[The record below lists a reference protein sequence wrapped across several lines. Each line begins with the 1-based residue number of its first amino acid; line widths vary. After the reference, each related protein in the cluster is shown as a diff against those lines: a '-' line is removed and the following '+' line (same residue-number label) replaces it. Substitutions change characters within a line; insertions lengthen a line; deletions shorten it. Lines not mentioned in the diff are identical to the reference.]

1 MGKKSIKREQ
11 DVLAKYPA
19 VVRLLIKKGKEQ
31 GFVTQQ
37 EVMHAIPEFET
48 NLDVV
53 EDIMMQFLEHGIEIV
68 DSQHEFIWQN
78 QEEETEKKKALEK
91 SSEQKLRD
99 KFTSNNKKNFALG
112 DIAGDSIRMYLRE
125 IGRVDLLTAEEEVM
139 LAKRITKHDPV
150 AKRQLAEA
158 NLRLVVSIAKKYVG
172 RGLSLLDLIQ
182 EGNIGLFRAVEKF
195 DYRKGFKFST
205 YATWWI
211 RQAITRA
218 IADQARTIRIP
229 VHMVETI
236 NKFTHTQR
244 RLVQELGRE
253 PLIEE
258 IASEM
263 DMDVK
268 KIRYIKK
275 ISQDIVSLEAPVGSD
290 GDNSGKLGDFIE
302 DDVTLSP
309 AAQASRQLLK
319 EDVHGLLESLTPREQ
334 KIIRMRFGLDDGIG
348 HTLEEVGQEF
358 GVTRERIRQI
368 EAKALV
374 KLREHPESVRI
385 NLSKAEQSLD
395 NDINFL
401 TNSLSFTYF
410 PDQIFFGPPGAG
422 KTSQAHKLT
431 RVYDMAVFDLPF
443 ELQKTMKG
451 DNTLGRKVKQL
462 LNAGQVI
469 PSDILQQIVENF
481 LKHTTS
487 DKPIIFDGFPKN
499 LAQADFFNRLI
510 SQHKRNFVAI
520 LFNVGDDHALTRIT
534 KKKICTYC
542 QSIYSADSNL
552 EACEKCD
559 HDLKLVKED
568 NIVGMKLR
576 LSNYYQETAPI
587 VSMYEKMGKLI
598 SINADENEEEVYNAL
613 TDRLEA
619 FSLDKKKKNKN

>member
-11 DVLAKYPA
+11 DSLAKYPA
-19 VVRLLIKKGKEQ
+19 EVRLLIKKGKEQ

-48 NLDVV
+48 NLALV
-53 EDIMMQFLEHGIEIV
+53 EEIMMQFLEHGIEIV
-68 DSQHEFIWQN
+68 DSQQEFIWKDAQKEN
-78 QEEETEKKKALEK
+78 AETKEK
-91 SSEQKLRD
+91 SSEDKLRD
-99 KFTSNNKKNFALG
+99 KFLSTNKKNFALG

-125 IGRVDLLTAEEEVM
+125 IGRVELLTAEEEVM

-258 IASEM
+258 IAQEM
-263 DMDVK
+263 GMDVK

-290 GDNSGKLGDFIE
+290 GDNSGRLGDFIE

-309 AAQASRQLLK
+309 SSQASRQLLK
-319 EDVHGLLESLTPREQ
+319 EDVHRLLQSLTPREQ
-334 KIIRMRFGLDDGIG
+334 KIISMRFGLEDGIG

-385 NLSKAEQSLD
+385 NLSKAEQAQD
-395 NDINFL
+395 NDLNFL
-401 TNSLSFTYF
+401 STSMSFTYF
-410 PDQIFFGPPGAG
+410 PDLVFLGPPGSG
-422 KTSQAHKLT
+422 KTSQAHKLAE
-431 RVYDMAVFDLPF
+431 RYDMTIFDLQH
-443 ELQKTMKG
+443 ELQKTMKL
-451 DNTLGRKVKQL
+451 DNNVGRRVKHL
-462 LNAGQVI
+462 LTAGQIV
-469 PSDILQQIVENF
+469 PSEILQQILEQF
-481 LKHTTS
+481 LITVPA
-487 DKPIIFDGFPKN
+487 DKPIIFDSFPRN
-499 LAQADFFNRLI
+499 LAQADFFNRMM
-510 SQHKRNFVAI
+510 SQNKRNFVVV
-520 LFNVGDDHALTRIT
+520 LFNTSDDHALTRIT
-534 KKKICTYC
+534 KKKVCGYC
-542 QSIYSADSNL
+542 QTVYSADSTL
-552 EACEKCD
+552 ETCEKCQ
-559 HDLKLVKED
+559 HELKLVKEE
-568 NIVGMKLR
+568 NMVGMKLR
-576 LSNYYQETAPI
+576 LSSYYQETAPI
-587 VSMYEKMGKLI
+587 VPLYEKIGKVI
-598 SINADENEEEVYNAL
+598 SINADENEFEVNLAL
-613 TDRLEA
+613 TDRLET
-619 FSLDKKKKNKN
+619 FGLEKKRKGGK

>member
-68 DSQHEFIWQN
+68 DSQQEFIWQN
-78 QEEETEKKKALEK
+78 QEKEADRKSKLEK
-91 SSEQKLRD
+91 SSEQKLRE
-99 KFTSNNKKNFALG
+99 KFTSSNKKNFALG

-401 TNSLSFTYF
+401 TNNLSFTYF
-410 PDQIFFGPPGAG
+410 PDLIFFGPPGSG
-422 KTSQAHKLT
+422 KTSEAHKIT

-451 DNTLGRKVKQL
+451 DNTLGRKIKQL

-469 PSDILQQIVENF
+469 PSDILQQVVENF
-481 LKHTTS
+481 FKHIPN

-499 LAQADFFNRLI
+499 LAQTDFFNRLI

-534 KKKICTYC
+534 KKKVCTYC
-542 QSIYSADSNL
+542 QSIYSADSTL
-552 EACEKCD
+552 ETCEKCD
-559 HDLKLVKED
+559 HDLKLIKED

-598 SINADENEEEVYNAL
+598 SINADENDEEVYNAL

-619 FSLDKKKKNKN
+619 FGLDKKKKKKD

>member
-11 DVLAKYPA
+11 DSLAKYPA
-19 VVRLLIKKGKEQ
+19 EVRLLIKKGKEQ

-48 NLDVV
+48 NLEVV
-53 EDIMMQFLEHGIEIV
+53 EDVMMQFLEHGIEIV
-68 DSQHEFIWQN
+68 DSQEQFIWQS
-78 QEEETEKKKALEK
+78 QKEKEPKEAKDK
-91 SSEQKLRD
+91 SSEEKLRD
-99 KFTSNNKKNFALG
+99 KFLSTNKKNFALG

-125 IGRVDLLTAEEEVM
+125 IGRVELLNAEEEVM
-139 LAKRITKHDPV
+139 LAKRITKNDPV

-309 AAQASRQLLK
+309 SSQAARQLLK
-319 EDVHGLLESLTPREQ
+319 EDVHRLLDSLTPREQ

-374 KLREHPESVRI
+374 KLREHPDSVRI
-385 NLSKAEQSLD
+385 NLSKAEQAQD
-395 NDINFL
+395 NDLNFL
-401 TNSLSFTYF
+401 NTSMSFNYF
-410 PDQIFFGPPGAG
+410 PDLVFFGPPGSGKTTQAG
-422 KTSQAHKLT
+422 KLTKL
-431 RVYDMAVFDLPF
+431 YDMAVFDLPF
-443 ELQKTMKG
+443 ELQKTMKQ
-451 DNTLGRKVKQL
+451 DTQLGRKVKQL
-462 LNAGQVI
+462 LTGGQVI
-469 PSDILQQIVENF
+469 PSDILQQVVENF
-481 LKHTTS
+481 IKNVS
-487 DKPIIFDGFPKN
+487 SEKPIIFDGFPRN

-510 SQHKRNFVAI
+510 SQYKRNFVAV

-534 KKKICTYC
+534 KKKVCSYC
-542 QSIYSADSNL
+542 QSIYSADSAL
-552 EACEKCD
+552 ETCEKCD
-559 HDLKLVKED
+559 NDLKLVKED

-576 LSNYYQETAPI
+576 LSNYYQETSPI
-587 VSMYEKMGKLI
+587 VSLYEKMGKLI
-598 SINADENEEEVYNAL
+598 SINADEREEDVYTTM
-613 TDRLEA
+613 TDRLEG
-619 FSLDKKKKNKN
+619 FGLDKKRKVARK

>member
-68 DSQHEFIWQN
+68 DSQREFVWQN
-78 QEEETEKKKALEK
+78 QNKEAPKSTVEK

-99 KFTSNNKKNFALG
+99 KFTSGNKKNFALG

-125 IGRVDLLTAEEEVM
+125 IGRVDLLNAEEEVM

-195 DYRKGFKFST
+195 DHRKGFKFST

-368 EAKALV
+368 EAKALI
-374 KLREHPESVRI
+374 KLREHPESTRI
-385 NLSKAEQSLD
+385 NLSKAEQAQD

-401 TNSLSFTYF
+401 TSSLSFTYF
-410 PDQIFFGPPGAG
+410 PDLVLFGPPGSG

-431 RVYDMAVFDLPF
+431 HTYDMAIFDLPF

-451 DNTLGRKVKQL
+451 DNVLGRKVKQL

-481 LKHTTS
+481 LKHIPN

-499 LAQADFFNRLI
+499 LAQTDFFNRLI

-542 QSIYSADSNL
+542 QTIYSADSSIEN
-552 EACEKCD
+552 CEKCD
-559 HDLKLVKED
+559 HDVKMIKED

-598 SINADENEEEVYNAL
+598 SINADDNDEDVYDAL
-613 TDRLEA
+613 ADRLEA
-619 FSLDKKKKNKN
+619 FGLEKKKKKKE